1 MCAASSRKSSIST
14 HALPY
19 RRTAPVMASTK
30 VESTADQRISGV
42 PELSAATPP
51 ARTSQ
56 TAATAAIIHKMSGI
70 IRRQGK
76 GWDTNVVLNLDK
88 GMNKLSKLTKR
99 GVLSALF
106 ASVVIVAAF
115 TPASP
120 RMVLVIDAGHGGK
133 DPGNLGT
140 GRYKQTEKDVTLD
153 VSLKLREYVE
163 ERLPGV
169 EVVMTRTG
177 DNYPSLQDRVRISNE
192 VQADLFISVHCDAFD
207 KPAAVGSSTFVMG
220 MHKSEES
227 LRVAMQENA
236 AIFQEEDYEKRYE
249 GFDPRDPDTYIAL
262 ALRQNVF
269 LGKSLELGKSIQD
282 QFRDRIGRK
291 DRGVKQAGYYVISFT
306 NMPSVLVELG
316 FLTNPGEEDFL
327 QSEQGKDYMASA
339 LFRAVRDYTDKH
351 HPLGPP
357 EALADAP
364 TEVTEHPD
372 AEAPI
377 AAQAPSTDVF
387 FRVQVCAS
395 SSPIPQDDPRFGG
408 QPVVVE
414 YIRNGLYKYAVG
426 AAATRAEAEALM
438 RTMRQGAFPDAFVVR
453 FKGNDPWP
461 E

>member
-1 MCAASSRKSSIST
+1 
-14 HALPY
+14 
-19 RRTAPVMASTK
+19 
-30 VESTADQRISGV
+30 
-42 PELSAATPP
+42 
-51 ARTSQ
+51 
-56 TAATAAIIHKMSGI
+56 
-70 IRRQGK
+70 
-76 GWDTNVVLNLDK
+76 
-88 GMNKLSKLTKR
+88 MNKRSKLTKR
-99 GVLSALF
+99 AVLSALF

-140 GRYKQTEKDVTLD
+140 GRYKQTEKDVTLE
-153 VSLKLREYVE
+153 VSTKLQRYIE
-163 ERLPGV
+163 ELLPGV
-169 EVVMTRTG
+169 QVVMTRTA
-177 DNYPSLQDRVRISNE
+177 DTYPSLKDRVRISNE
-192 VQADLFISVHCDAFD
+192 VQADLFISIHCDAFD
-207 KPAAVGSSTFVMG
+207 KPAASGSSTFVMG

-282 QFRDRIGRK
+282 QFRDRVGRK

-327 QSEQGKDYMASA
+327 MSEQGKDYMASA
-339 LFRAVRDYTDKH
+339 LFRSVRDYTEKH
-351 HPLGPP
+351 HPTAP
-357 EALADAP
+357 EAVEAAPATVAEEETLEAAEVDADA
-364 TEVTEHPD
+364 VVD
-372 AEAPI
+372 
-377 AAQAPSTDVF
+377 
-387 FRVQVCAS
+387 RGQVCAS
-395 SSPIPQDDPRFGG
+395 SVQLAQDDPRFGG

-426 AAATRAEAEALM
+426 AAATRAEAEGLM
-438 RTMRQGAFPDAFVVR
+438 RTMREGAFPDAFIVP
-453 FKGNDPWP
+453 FKGNEPWV

>member
-1 MCAASSRKSSIST
+1 
-14 HALPY
+14 
-19 RRTAPVMASTK
+19 
-30 VESTADQRISGV
+30 
-42 PELSAATPP
+42 
-51 ARTSQ
+51 
-56 TAATAAIIHKMSGI
+56 MSGI
-70 IRRQGK
+70 IRRKGK
-76 GWDTNVVLNLDK
+76 GWTTNVVLNLDK

-153 VSLKLREYVE
+153 VSLKLRDYVQ

-177 DNYPSLQDRVRISNE
+177 DSYPSLKERVRISNE

-207 KPAAVGSSTFVMG
+207 KPAALGSSTFVMG

-282 QFRDRIGRK
+282 QFRDRVGRK

-327 QSEQGKDYMASA
+327 QSDQGKDYMASA

-357 EALADAP
+357 EAVAAAP
-364 TEVTEHPD
+364 AEVDEMESP
-372 AEAPI
+372 AETPVEE
-377 AAQAPSTDVF
+377 QAPSTEVF

-426 AAATRAEAEALM
+426 AAATRAEAETLM